1 MQGGRSEA
9 SLLRAES
16 SVLGRW
22 GRLNDGAS
30 SGNESEV
37 EVVER
42 LSLGSRVDEALHVV
56 RVGVAVSIS
65 LPIAWLTG
73 HSSIGAFRARKV
85 RLVEEGTQTV
95 LALQAR
101 LRHPA
106 LTLLFEVFSFCAEEE
121 FCASFCRRVLAAA
134 DRR

>member
-9 SLLRAES
+9 SLLRSES

-22 GRLNDGAS
+22 GRIDDGSS
-30 SGNESEV
+30 SGYESEL

-42 LSLGSRVDEALHVV
+42 LSLGARLDEAVHAV
-56 RVGVAVSIS
+56 RTGVAVAIS

-73 HSSIGAFRARKV
+73 HASIGAFRARKV

-106 LTLLFEVFSFCAEEE
+106 LTVLFEIFSFCAEEE
-121 FCASFCRRVLAAA
+121 FCASCALCRSVRCS
-134 DRR
+134 R